1 MSIHTTLLVGWS
13 GTLAFLAVWFT
24 LLSRLRPD
32 ESLFRIFA
40 RYSITG
46 ACAVLS
52 TAALLSAP
60 DASFAMRARSF
71 QITAFGLAVHLLP
84 DIVRGLTQREVQSVP
99 PRVVGLTFAVLA
111 ASGVFV
117 DPMDGGGFTP
127 VGQVAG
133 LILLGAGTPTIV
145 TLAHAALTTRG
156 LGFVAIAL
164 ALALAGG
171 LADLGRLVV
180 GQPPLELGA
189 HAIGFATLA
198 IGATLMRR
206 VVQAEGE
213 LDRSSRELARSLE
226 ELHTAERALVEARSR
241 AALGELAA
249 VIAHEVRN
257 PLAVLRNAASS
268 LRKPTTSSVDIE
280 TLVEIIQEE
289 TRRLDQLGRSL
300 ARYAEPMPYR
310 PEPLALE
317 ALFKDVATAVRRA
330 HEGSTPVVEIEVAP
344 TELHAF
350 ADSALLRQ
358 ALVNVIDNAV
368 RAMPGGGRVIVR
380 ASSEGSTASST
391 GAVRIE
397 VVDEGEGMSDA
408 VLARAR
414 DPFFTTRATGTGLG
428 LALVD
433 KVVRIHGGELV
444 LRRHEPRGTLVAITL
459 PRPSASAA
467 REPKA

>member
-32 ESLFRIFA
+32 ESLFRTFA
-40 RYSITG
+40 RYSVTG

-60 DASFAMRARSF
+60 DSSFAMRARSF
-71 QITAFGLAVHLLP
+71 QITAFGLAVYLLP
-84 DIVRGLTQREVQSVP
+84 DIVRGLTQREVRAGT
-99 PRVVGLTFAVLA
+99 PRFVGIVFSVLA

-117 DPMDGGGFTP
+117 DPVSGGAFTP
-127 VGQVAG
+127 AGQVAG
-133 LILLGAGTPTIV
+133 LVLLAAVTPAILTLG
-145 TLAHAALTTRG
+145 HAALTTRG
-156 LGFVAIAL
+156 LGFVAVAL
-164 ALALAGG
+164 VLALAGG
-171 LADLGRLVV
+171 LADLGRLVI

-206 VVQAEGE
+206 VVHAEGE
-213 LDRSSRELARSLE
+213 LDRSSKELARSLD

-310 PEPLALE
+310 PERLALD
-317 ALFKDVATAVRRA
+317 ALFKDVAAAVRRA
-330 HEGSTPVVEIEVAP
+330 HEAGGPPVEIEVEP
-344 TELHAF
+344 TELDAS

-368 RAMPGGGRVIVR
+368 RAMPAGGRVVVR
-380 ASSEGSTASST
+380 AVASV
-391 GAVRIE
+391 ANVRVE
-397 VVDEGEGMSDA
+397 VLDEGEGMTDT

-433 KVVRIHGGELV
+433 KVVRIHGGELA
-444 LRRHEPRGTLVAITL
+444 LERNEPKGTRVSITL
-459 PRPSASAA
+459 PRPSADAAESA
-467 REPKA
+467 

>member
-1 MSIHTTLLVGWS
+1 VSVHTTLLVGWS
-13 GTLAFLAVWFT
+13 GTLAFLAAWFT

-40 RYSITG
+40 RYAMTG
-46 ACAVLS
+46 AGAMLS
-52 TAALLSAP
+52 TAALFSAP
-60 DASFAMRARSF
+60 DAAFAMRARSF
-71 QITAFGLAVHLLP
+71 QIAAFGLAVYLLP
-84 DIVRGLTQREVQSVP
+84 DIVRGLTQRPVATGP
-99 PRVVGLTFAVLA
+99 PRVVGASFAVLA

-117 DPMDGGGFTP
+117 NPVGGGGFTP
-127 VGQVAG
+127 LGQLAG
-133 LILLGAGTPTIV
+133 LILLASITPATA
-145 TLAHAALTTRG
+145 TLAHVSLTARG
-156 LGFVAIAL
+156 FGFVAAAL
-164 ALALAGG
+164 AFALVGG
-171 LADLGRLVV
+171 LADLVRLVV
-180 GQPPLELGA
+180 GEAPLELGA

-206 VVQAEGE
+206 VVQAEEE
-213 LDRSSRELARSLE
+213 LERSSKELARSLE
-226 ELHTAERALVEARSR
+226 ELQTAERALVEARSR

-310 PEPLALE
+310 PERLALD
-317 ALFKDVATAVRRA
+317 ALFRDVAAAVRRA
-330 HEGSTPVVEIEVAP
+330 NDGASAAAQIHVEP
-344 TELHAF
+344 TDELAL
-350 ADSALLRQ
+350 ADPALLRQ

-368 RAMPGGGRVIVR
+368 RAMPGGGRALVR
-380 ASSEGSTASST
+380 AVPSENAI
-391 GAVRIE
+391 RIE
-397 VVDEGEGMSDA
+397 VTDEGEGMSDA

-433 KVVRIHGGELV
+433 KVVRLHGGELA
-444 LRRHEPRGTLVAITL
+444 LQRNEPRGTLVAITL
-459 PRPSASAA
+459 PRP
-467 REPKA
+467 